1 MVMLDQTCNECDGTW
16 GRASQWRRS
25 SRDRSSSSPPRSPS
39 GKGPLP
45 DDDED
50 GDDDYDDDD
59 QLQVWELGDEV
70 SADPG
75 GVEEPL
81 AVRLV
86 HNLPS

>member
-1 MVMLDQTCNECDGTW
+1 M
-16 GRASQWRRS
+16 
-25 SRDRSSSSPPRSPS
+25 SPPRSPS

-45 DDDED
+45 DDDYDDDNDDDD
-50 GDDDYDDDD
+50 GDDDGDDDDDNDDNNDDDEDDDDD

-86 HNLPS
+86 HNLPL

>member
-1 MVMLDQTCNECDGTW
+1 M
-16 GRASQWRRS
+16 
-25 SRDRSSSSPPRSPS
+25 SPPRSPS

-45 DDDED
+45 DDDYD
-50 GDDDYDDDD
+50 DDDDDANGDDDDDGENGDDDDDDD